1 VPKSLSRRRSQKAE
15 NTNEYVHFKEFFG
28 ETGLLDDSERFQSF
42 IEDLAQ
48 NGFADE
54 MAKQINSK
62 MTTASHNSSFQNYIV
77 DDIISNA
84 SLNKAICRID
94 TRNALNEISNV
105 VNVVNEKSNS
115 TLLEEASTSQSIGLI
130 SQFKDN
136 INNTQIDP
144 ANPPFCSNQALENSC
159 FYSNNIGDYP
169 YTETI
174 NEANGILPD
183 INDDNSQNV
192 IIRFL
197 REN

>member
-1 VPKSLSRRRSQKAE
+1 M
-15 NTNEYVHFKEFFG
+15 
-28 ETGLLDDSERFQSF
+28 DDSERFQSF

-62 MTTASHNSSFQNYIV
+62 MTTASHNSSFQNNIV

-105 VNVVNEKSNS
+105 VNEKSNS
-115 TLLEEASTSQSIGLI
+115 TILEEASTSQSINLI

-136 INNTQIDP
+136 INNMQIDP
-144 ANPPFCSNQALENSC
+144 PFCTNQALENSC

-169 YTETI
+169 CTEII

-197 REN
+197 REINILYKTWFLKSLAIRSPDL